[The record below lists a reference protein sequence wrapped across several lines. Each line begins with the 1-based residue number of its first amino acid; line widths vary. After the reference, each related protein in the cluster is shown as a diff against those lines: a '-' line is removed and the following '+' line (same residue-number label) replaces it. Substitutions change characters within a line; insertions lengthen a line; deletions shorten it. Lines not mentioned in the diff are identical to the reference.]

1 MPGLTNHKDFDIA
14 IEIGHHQRMGVPLT
28 LKKLQLLNIAT
39 TATVRRHLGKMI
51 AEGTVIKNTPA
62 SDRRT
67 AHLTLNPKTMEALD
81 RSLEKIHHTLCI
93 SMTQGRDD

>member
-1 MPGLTNHKDFDIA
+1 MRRQIRRLADSWFPLETAKAETRPIA
-14 IEIGHHQRMGVPLT
+14 SRRPAIH
-28 LKKLQLLNIAT
+28 IAT